1 MMASQLP
8 LPSDDVLAHRVIDLW
23 PVYAFMLFMTVGNGI
38 GVTVTPVLA
47 LEMQLPNWLTG
58 ALGSIYFG
66 GMFIGYFVGAP
77 MVKRM
82 GYRGAGYA
90 LFPAFAFGTLA
101 LLSDSALLW
110 AMARG
115 FAGAAVGV
123 SYVIAE
129 SWVAARAHHT
139 IRMTALA
146 IYIAFALLGTLFSQ
160 ALLTF
165 VDPLSMSALVIAT
178 ALVALASALFNIAP
192 VPPVIIADESHPTG
206 HVMAILLGAPASM
219 AGVFLAGFCFSAF
232 FTFYPAYGAGQ
243 GIETNVLPML
253 GVAVMSGAAIL
264 QPVLGK
270 MAQRRGAPAILVALT
285 ILSTVIALVL
295 ASGIG
300 SGMTLY
306 VLIAI
311 WGAGALTTYPIFS
324 GFAYQRLKSVPTFD
338 TARMVLISYGIA
350 EIISPSIIAQ
360 VIDRFGPHGLFGGM
374 AAATSVLA
382 TAALFDL
389 YRNR

>member
-1 MMASQLP
+1 MTRDYMP
-8 LPSDDVLAHRVIDLW
+8 NDDDGLAYRIIDLW

-47 LEMQLPNWLTG
+47 TVMHLPNWLTG

-66 GMFIGYFVGAP
+66 GMFLGYFVGAP

-101 LLSDSALLW
+101 LLFDSALLW
-110 AMARG
+110 ALARG
-115 FAGAAVGV
+115 FAGGAVGV

-146 IYIAFALLGTLFSQ
+146 IYIAFALFGTLLSQ
-160 ALLTF
+160 ALLA
-165 VDPLSMSALVIAT
+165 VIDPLSMTALIVAT
-178 ALVALASALFNIAP
+178 VLVALASALFAVAP
-192 VPPVIIADESHPTG
+192 VPRVIIAGESHPTG
-206 HVMAILLGAPASM
+206 HVLEILRGAPASM

-243 GIETNVLPML
+243 GIETDVLPML

-264 QPVLGK
+264 QPVLGR
-270 MAQRRGAPAILVALT
+270 MAERRGAPVILIGLT
-285 ILSTVIALVL
+285 VLSTLAAIWL
-295 ASGIG
+295 ASGVV
-300 SGMTLY
+300 SGVMLY
-306 VLIAI
+306 VVIAI
-311 WGAGALTTYPIFS
+311 WGAGALTTYPLFS
-324 GFAYQRLKSVPTFD
+324 GFAYQRLKTIPTFD
-338 TARMVLISYGIA
+338 IARMVLISYGVA
-350 EIISPSIIAQ
+350 EIISPSLIAQ
-360 VIDRFGPHGLFGGM
+360 VIDIYGPHGLFGGM
-374 AAATSVLA
+374 AAATLVLV
-382 TAALFDL
+382 AAAVFDAF
-389 YRNR
+389 RSR

>member
-1 MMASQLP
+1 MMTADPIS
-8 LPSDDVLAHRVIDLW
+8 SGDHVLAHRVIDLW

-47 LEMQLPNWLTG
+47 TVMHLPNWLTG

-77 MVKRM
+77 MVKRL

-101 LLSDSALLW
+101 LLFDNALLW
-110 AMARG
+110 ALARG
-115 FAGAAVGV
+115 FAGGAVGV

-146 IYIAFALLGTLFSQ
+146 IYIAFALFGTLLSQ
-160 ALLTF
+160 ALLAI
-165 VDPLSMSALVIAT
+165 VDPLSIIALVIAT
-178 ALVALASALFNIAP
+178 VLVALASSLFSVAP
-192 VPPVIIADESHPTG
+192 VPSVMMADESHPTG
-206 HVMAILLGAPASM
+206 HVLEIIQGAPASM

-232 FTFYPAYGAGQ
+232 FTFYPAYGVGQ
-243 GIETNVLPML
+243 GIKTDVLPML
-253 GVAVMSGAAIL
+253 GVAVMSGAALL
-264 QPVLGK
+264 QPLFGR
-270 MAQRRGAPAILVALT
+270 MAERRGAPIVLVALT
-285 ILSTVIALVL
+285 ILATLSALLL
-295 ASGIG
+295 ASGVIEG
-300 SGMTLY
+300 LMLY
-306 VLIAI
+306 LVIAV

-324 GFAYQRLKSVPTFD
+324 GFAYQRLKSIPTFD
-338 TARMVLISYGIA
+338 IARMVLISYGVA
-350 EIISPSIIAQ
+350 EIISPSLIAQ
-360 VIDRFGPHGLFGGM
+360 VIDTYGPHGLFGGM
-374 AAATSVLA
+374 AAATSILA
-382 TAALFDL
+382 AAALFEF

>member
-1 MMASQLP
+1 MMTTGLVSEHDEAF
-8 LPSDDVLAHRVIDLW
+8 AHRVIDLW
-23 PVYAFMLFMTVGNGI
+23 PVYAFMLLMTVGNGI

-47 LEMQLPNWLTG
+47 TVMQLPNWLTG

-66 GMFIGYFVGAP
+66 GMFLGYFVGAP

-110 AMARG
+110 ALARG
-115 FAGAAVGV
+115 FAGGAVGV

-146 IYIAFALLGTLFSQ
+146 IYIAFALFGTLLSQ
-160 ALLTF
+160 ALLAA
-165 VDPLSMSALVIAT
+165 VDPLSMAALVIAT
-178 ALVALASALFNIAP
+178 TLVAFASALFLFAP
-192 VPPVIIADESHPTG
+192 VPCVIIADETHPTG
-206 HVMAILLGAPASM
+206 HVLPILLGAPASM

-232 FTFYPAYGAGQ
+232 FTFYPAYGVGQ
-243 GIETNVLPML
+243 GIETDVLPML

-264 QPVLGK
+264 QPILGR
-270 MAQRRGAPAILVALT
+270 MAERRGAPVILISLT
-285 ILSTVIALVL
+285 ILATLAALLL
-295 ASGIG
+295 ASGVVEGIA
-300 SGMTLY
+300 LY
-306 VLIAI
+306 IVIAI

-324 GFAYQRLKSVPTFD
+324 GFAYQRLKSIPTFD
-338 TARMVLISYGIA
+338 VARMVLISYGVA

-360 VIDRFGPHGLFGGM
+360 IIDRFGPHGLFGGM
-374 AAATSVLA
+374 AAATCVLV
-382 TAALFDL
+382 AAAIFEAL
-389 YRNR
+389 RRR

>member
-1 MMASQLP
+1 MTRDHMP
-8 LPSDDVLAHRVIDLW
+8 NDDDGLAYRIIDLW

-47 LEMQLPNWLTG
+47 TVMHLPNWLTG

-66 GMFIGYFVGAP
+66 GMFLGYFVGAP

-101 LLSDSALLW
+101 LLFDSALLW
-110 AMARG
+110 ALARG
-115 FAGAAVGV
+115 FAGGAVGV

-146 IYIAFALLGTLFSQ
+146 IYIAFALFGTLLSQ
-160 ALLTF
+160 ALLA
-165 VDPLSMSALVIAT
+165 VIDPLSMTALIVAT
-178 ALVALASALFNIAP
+178 ILVALASALFAVAP
-192 VPPVIIADESHPTG
+192 VPRVIMADESHPTG
-206 HVMAILLGAPASM
+206 HVLEILRGAPASM

-243 GIETNVLPML
+243 GIETDVLPML

-264 QPVLGK
+264 QPVLGR
-270 MAQRRGAPAILVALT
+270 MAERRGAPVILIGLT
-285 ILSTVIALVL
+285 VLSTLAAIWL
-295 ASGIG
+295 ASGVV
-300 SGMTLY
+300 SGVMLY
-306 VLIAI
+306 VVIAI
-311 WGAGALTTYPIFS
+311 WGAGALTTYPLFS
-324 GFAYQRLKSVPTFD
+324 GFAYQRLKTIPTFD
-338 TARMVLISYGIA
+338 IARMVLISYGVA
-350 EIISPSIIAQ
+350 EIISPSLIAQ
-360 VIDRFGPHGLFGGM
+360 VIDIYGPHGLFGGM
-374 AAATSVLA
+374 AAATLVLV
-382 TAALFDL
+382 AAAVFDAF
-389 YRNR
+389 RSR

>member
-1 MMASQLP
+1 MMRDPHFAAQ
-8 LPSDDVLAHRVIDLW
+8 DDALAYRVFDLW
-23 PVYAFMLFMTVGNGI
+23 PVYAFMLLMTVGNGI

-47 LEMQLPNWLTG
+47 TVMHLPNWLTG

-66 GMFIGYFVGAP
+66 GMFLGYFVGAP
-77 MVKRM
+77 LVKRM

-101 LLSDSALLW
+101 LLSDSAVLW
-110 AMARG
+110 ALARG
-115 FAGAAVGV
+115 FAGCAVGV

-146 IYIAFALLGTLFSQ
+146 IYIAFALFGTLLSQ
-160 ALLTF
+160 ALLAMI
-165 VDPLSMSALVIAT
+165 DPVSMAALIVAT
-178 ALVALASALFNIAP
+178 VLVALASALFLVAP
-192 VPPVIIADESHPTG
+192 VPRVIVANESHPSG
-206 HVMAILLGAPASM
+206 HVLEILRGAPASM
-219 AGVFLAGFCFSAF
+219 SGVFLAGFCFSAF
-232 FTFYPAYGAGQ
+232 FTFYPAYGVGQ
-243 GIETNVLPML
+243 GIETNILPML

-264 QPVLGK
+264 QPILGR
-270 MAQRRGAPAILVALT
+270 MAERRGAPVILVSLTLLATLAAL
-285 ILSTVIALVL
+285 LL
-295 ASGIG
+295 ASGIIEG
-300 SGMTLY
+300 SFLY
-306 VLIAI
+306 IVIAI

-324 GFAYQRLKSVPTFD
+324 GFAYQRLKSIPTFD
-338 TARMVLISYGIA
+338 VARMVLISYGVA

-360 VIDRFGPHGLFGGM
+360 IIDRYGPHGLFGGM

-382 TAALFDL
+382 AAALFDL